1 MELLQMTIASL
12 KEQRANKV
20 DSLKA
25 ILAKAETERRDLN
38 ENEQSAF
45 DNTKVDLEKLDKDI
59 RNAEFVA
66 EYERRMAGEPVATNG
81 DKHFDIECR
90 EFSLRKAIAAG
101 CPGINVDCGREREVS
116 QELERRYGV
125 KAEGIMVPTTVFE
138 KRVVTTGLP
147 SGGPGGTIISMDY
160 RPDMFIDRL
169 REALVIQRMGARV
182 LNGLVGNVGIPSL
195 TASATGAWVAENSA
209 LSASDPQ
216 FGMVT
221 MTPKHVGALTEI
233 SRNMILQSSPD
244 IEDILRA
251 DFAALIARAIDSAAI
266 KGGGANE
273 PVGVLSAAG
282 VTEVPGGTNGLAPSY
297 VNVLAL
303 VSTLANA
310 NVAGTGFITNSKTV
324 GKLATVL
331 KSTADTS
338 SNFILESPGAG
349 ALAGF
354 PLGVSNLVPSNLVK
368 GSSGAVCSAL
378 IFGAWSDLLLGY
390 WSAFDLLVNPYESTA
405 YTKGNIQ
412 VRAMATADVQL
423 RHVESFAKTSDI
435 LTT

>member
-1 MELLQMTIASL
+1 MHLPAL
-12 KEQRANKV
+12 KETRGVKV
-20 DSLKA
+20 DAMRA
-25 ILAKAETERRDLN
+25 ILAKAEAEKRDLT
-38 ENEQSAF
+38 EAEQSAF
-45 DNTKVDLEKLDKDI
+45 DAGRAEIEKLEKEI
-59 RNAEFVA
+59 RNAEFLS
-66 EYERRMAGEPVATNG
+66 EYERRANGEPIATNG
-81 DKHFDIECR
+81 DKHFDMECR

-101 CPGINVDCGREREVS
+101 CPGINVDCAREREIS
-116 QELERRYGV
+116 QELERRHGV
-125 KAEGIMVPTTVFE
+125 KAAGIMVPTTVFE

-147 SGGPGGTIISMDY
+147 GGGPGGTIISMDY

-195 TASATGAWVAENSA
+195 TASATGAWVAENTA

-216 FGMVT
+216 FGFVT
-221 MTPKHVGALTEI
+221 MTPKHVGALTEV
-233 SRNMILQSSPD
+233 SRNMVLQSSPD
-244 IEDILRA
+244 IEQILRD
-251 DFAALIARAIDSAAI
+251 DFASLIARAIDSAAI

-273 PVGVLSAAG
+273 PTGVLSASG

-297 VNVLAL
+297 ANVLAL

-310 NVAGTGFITNSKTV
+310 NVSGTGFVTNTKV
-324 GKLATVL
+324 VAKLATVL

-338 SNFILESPGAG
+338 SNFILESPGEG

-354 PLGVSNLVPSNLVK
+354 PMGVSNLVPSNLVK